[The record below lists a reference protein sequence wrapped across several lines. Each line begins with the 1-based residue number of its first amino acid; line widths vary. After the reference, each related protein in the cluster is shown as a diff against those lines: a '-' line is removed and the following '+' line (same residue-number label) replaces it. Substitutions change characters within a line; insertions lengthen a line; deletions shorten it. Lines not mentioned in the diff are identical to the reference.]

1 MSAVIKVILL
11 TVLVINTFISMKSQS
26 SGVIIVCL
34 ISIVI
39 LIVSMITTFIMDMFH
54 SMTQIDKE
62 DEEW

>member
-34 ISIVI
+34 ISIAI
-39 LIVSMITTFIMDMFH
+39 LIVSMITTFITDVLH
-54 SMTQIDKE
+54 SIAQIDKE

>member
-1 MSAVIKVILL
+1 MSAVIKVVLL

-34 ISIVI
+34 ISITI
-39 LIVSMITTFIMDMFH
+39 LIVSMITTFVTDMFH
-54 SMTQIDKE
+54 SITQIDKE

>member
-1 MSAVIKVILL
+1 MSAVIKVILS

-34 ISIVI
+34 ISIAI
-39 LIVSMITTFIMDMFH
+39 LIVSMITTFVMDIIH
-54 SMTQIDKE
+54 SLTQIDKE

>member
-26 SGVIIVCL
+26 IGVIIVCL
-34 ISIVI
+34 ISIAI

-54 SMTQIDKE
+54 SITQIDKE

>member
-1 MSAVIKVILL
+1 MSAVIKVILS

-34 ISIVI
+34 ISIAI
-39 LIVSMITTFIMDMFH
+39 LIVSMITTFITDVLH
-54 SMTQIDKE
+54 SIAQIDKE

>member
-1 MSAVIKVILL
+1 MSAVIKVILS

-34 ISIVI
+34 ISITI
-39 LIVSMITTFIMDMFH
+39 LFVSMITTFVMDMFH
-54 SMTQIDKE
+54 SITQIDKE

>member
-34 ISIVI
+34 ISIAI
-39 LIVSMITTFIMDMFH
+39 LIVSMITTFVMDIIH
-54 SMTQIDKE
+54 SLTQIDKE

>member
-1 MSAVIKVILL
+1 MSAVIKVIL
-11 TVLVINTFISMKSQS
+11 TTILVINTFISMKSQS

-34 ISIVI
+34 ISIAI
-39 LIVSMITTFIMDMFH
+39 LIISMITTFVMDMFH

>member
-1 MSAVIKVILL
+1 MSAVIKVVLL

-34 ISIVI
+34 ISIAI
-39 LIVSMITTFIMDMFH
+39 LIVSMITTFITDVLH
-54 SMTQIDKE
+54 SIAQIDKE

>member
-1 MSAVIKVILL
+1 MSAVIKVILS

-34 ISIVI
+34 ISIAI

-54 SMTQIDKE
+54 SLARIDK
-62 DEEW
+62 DEKEW